1 MKINFKPSQ
10 MLDKLWKHFS
20 APALLCP
27 VVFLAFSIGGF
38 LPYGNAMRSTLDD
51 IGTAC
56 LFGLVLS
63 TAVCT
68 LRTRLSR
75 TAVLSWLAGAAGVA
89 LYLLD
94 ASGSLISALILA
106 SLAICL
112 WGASGKTAPALRL
125 NQICG
130 WFFTCLGLSIV
141 VWIALNVIQAAV
153 ISLFFSSLSSAV
165 SSGITQTTAVFCFL
179 LFAPWMFLGR
189 LPDADTPADKRLGF
203 RKFNARVLLPLS
215 LILMAVLLVYVA
227 KIVITWTMPVGTMNG
242 FALAALA
249 LFTFFHLTLTGSEN
263 KIAAFFRKWVG
274 WLVLPILFTQ
284 QVGVWIRVEA
294 YGLTEARVLG
304 VVMTLLCA
312 GVVVTSL
319 LHRRANWFFLAA
331 ALAALIFIASP
342 INAGTIARLNQEQRL
357 EAALRRN
364 SMLSDDGSIIANA
377 DADTADR
384 AIIYDSIYYLLNEEA
399 PEGSITRRLTTRFT
413 DEGSTYAYASTEDL
427 YEMLGFAR
435 PKETITAYS
444 YSWKFNG
451 SANHDKLD
459 ARGFDH
465 AEWIYLSHTH
475 DAVDSTE
482 NCTASACTE
491 AARWFLCDK
500 QALSSELMA
509 ASDAFLF
516 PDVPLTLHIDGEA
529 VLLNPLLSA
538 SETTEAFET
547 TIRSF
552 SLDDD
557 KIVLASGKILHISNL
572 TITRYTS
579 FQTLQISISGW
590 LLTPESK

>member
-10 MLDKLWKHFS
+10 MFNKLWRHFP
-20 APALLCP
+20 APALLCL
-27 VVFLAFSIGGF
+27 VVFIAFSIEGF
-38 LPYGNAMRSTLDD
+38 LPYENALRGTLDD
-51 IGTAC
+51 ISTAC

-94 ASGSLISALILA
+94 ASSSLLTALILA

-112 WGASGKTAPALRL
+112 WGASGKTTAPALRL

-153 ISLFFSSLSSAV
+153 ISLFFSSLSSTV
-165 SSGITQTTAVFCFL
+165 ISGIAQTMAAFCFL

-189 LPDADTPADKRLGF
+189 LPDEDTPADKRLGF

-227 KIVITWTMPVGTMNG
+227 KIGITWTMPVGTMNG

-263 KIAAFFRKWVG
+263 KIAAFFCKWVG
-274 WLVLPILFTQ
+274 WLMLPILITQ

-304 VVMTLLCA
+304 IVMTLLCA

-319 LHRRANWFFLAA
+319 LRRRANWFFLAA
-331 ALAALIFIASP
+331 AIAAIIFIASP
-342 INAGTIARLNQEQRL
+342 ISASTIARLNQEQRL

-364 SMLSDDGSIIANA
+364 NMLSDDGSIIANA
-377 DADTADR
+377 DAAMDDR
-384 AIIYDSIYYLLNEEA
+384 TIIYDSIQYLLNEDA
-399 PEGSITRRLTTRFT
+399 PEGSLTRRLTTRFT
-413 DEGSTYAYASTEDL
+413 DEGSTYAYAAQEEM
-427 YEMLGFAR
+427 YELLGFVR
-435 PKETITAYS
+435 PADASSTDSAYWSFKGTA
-444 YSWKFNG
+444 N
-451 SANHDKLD
+451 
-459 ARGFDH
+459 
-465 AEWIYLSHTH
+465 
-475 DAVDSTE
+475 
-482 NCTASACTE
+482 
-491 AARWFLCDK
+491 
-500 QALSSELMA
+500 SSELDTHGVAHAKWVHISGLSDQADATA
-509 ASDAFLF
+509 AKLYYILCDRDALGNALLLPGADPTF
-516 PDVPLTLHIDGEA
+516 PDVPLTLHIEGDSL
-529 VLLNPLLSA
+529 LLNPLLA
-538 SETTEAFET
+538 ATETTPAYESNDRRFE
-547 TIRSF
+547 
-552 SLDDD
+552 LKND
-557 KIVLASGKILHISNL
+557 KINLANGKILHISSL
-572 TITRYTS
+572 S
-579 FQTLQISISGW
+579 ISRHSYSETAYISLSGW
-590 LLTPESK
+590 LLTPEAE